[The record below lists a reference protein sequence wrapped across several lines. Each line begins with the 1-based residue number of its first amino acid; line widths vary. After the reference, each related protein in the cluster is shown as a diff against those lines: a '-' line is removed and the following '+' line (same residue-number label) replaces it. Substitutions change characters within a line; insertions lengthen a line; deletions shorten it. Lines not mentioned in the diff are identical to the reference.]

1 MKNNN
6 DFIPP
11 SNDYFTKNNIPKSY
25 PDIIEQVD
33 KVINKYKNQIEQL
46 KPKNIPYDKNYY
58 YQYNFTSEKK
68 SNTSNY
74 PIKIKN
80 DSEKYINNISTNIN
94 KKNYNYEEVKEEIN
108 DSFKPNNNINTNNYN
123 YKYNFKYNLNENK
136 NNNNI
141 ELPNYNKD
149 NSNLKLYNEFSYEME
164 NDNIKLGSA
173 LTTEKAK
180 VVQLLNLLK
189 EKENEISKL
198 KQQLD
203 NFEVKIN
210 EIENKY
216 QNIINTL
223 EQQQSLKI
231 NDIFNNISEEKNR
244 LKTDFN
250 EIKRNS
256 EVQLE
261 QFNNELNSN
270 KKIIKLFFDLF
281 NKNLDLFNKT
291 EIFRG
296 PKITENNFTEENAF
310 LAADTLDRLI
320 NKLVQDNKDLF
331 NELFRLKG
339 EIDNNNII
347 MGQNNNFIQQEN
359 NSLKEMVNN
368 LTHENNFLKN
378 KSYTNLKHS
387 ESRNNYEL
395 SQYSKTQ
402 GNIRE
407 KSSSKHRH
415 VVHSI
420 CRHCTPDCFRRTKN
434 NFRDN
439 SPFENLKIKI
449 NDLENQLRNQT
460 YS

>member
-33 KVINKYKNQIEQL
+33 KVINKYKNQIELL

-58 YQYNFTSEKK
+58 YQYNITSEKK

-173 LTTEKAK
+173 LTSEKAK

-231 NDIFNNISEEKNR
+231 NDIFNNISEEKNK

-296 PKITENNFTEENAF
+296 PKIAENNFTEENAF

-347 MGQNNNFIQQEN
+347 MG
-359 NSLKEMVNN
+359 
-368 LTHENNFLKN
+368 
-378 KSYTNLKHS
+378 
-387 ESRNNYEL
+387 
-395 SQYSKTQ
+395 
-402 GNIRE
+402 
-407 KSSSKHRH
+407 
-415 VVHSI
+415 
-420 CRHCTPDCFRRTKN
+420 
-434 NFRDN
+434 
-439 SPFENLKIKI
+439 
-449 NDLENQLRNQT
+449 
-460 YS
+460 